1 MDNKLKKQ
9 IEKLHNEERYGEIIN
24 ALEQVPV
31 AMRDYETILLLARA
45 YNNVNDCAR
54 AEKLLETISEE
65 GEEDEVWNFEM
76 GYSQYYLDNNIA
88 ALQFLN
94 KAYELN
100 PEDEVPLFFIRQCN
114 IEMPL
119 AKRVE
124 KFWDWFEVNEKR
136 LPRMLQ
142 PRSQEESESF
152 MAFVQE
158 GTSLISENI
167 YFNVGVDYEF
177 TFSVEGWPDL
187 FILYPYIIS
196 RMPENLKAKWKFN
209 PFNQAMNKSFGFR
222 MYGKAIDTEHVMVH
236 ASYLADTDSFRIS
249 YFETNLNS
257 LPEDESD
264 NAVSVIIDNTLGE
277 GISFKYLGEVSRAR
291 KLEMGMFPLPELKEF
306 MKETVERNGRQFYEN
321 PKDFYSNYRLKPQKS
336 DVLRYD
342 INIGTTCF
350 KPILIDYYNGS
361 TQIFDH
367 INTFGAQAVF
377 IVFKNVNGSD
387 VNDML
392 RLRHEIEDRMT
403 HEILEPMKLGQVIGG
418 AFGTNHSYIDLIVFD
433 YFTFVEMVKSLLE
446 QYPEYTFYLSDF
458 RRDSELTLL
467 KEAE

>member
-1 MDNKLKKQ
+1 
-9 IEKLHNEERYGEIIN
+9 
-24 ALEQVPV
+24 
-31 AMRDYETILLLARA
+31 
-45 YNNVNDCAR
+45 
-54 AEKLLETISEE
+54 
-65 GEEDEVWNFEM
+65 
-76 GYSQYYLDNNIA
+76 
-88 ALQFLN
+88 
-94 KAYELN
+94 
-100 PEDEVPLFFIRQCN
+100 
-114 IEMPL
+114 
-119 AKRVE
+119 
-124 KFWDWFEVNEKR
+124 
-136 LPRMLQ
+136 
-142 PRSQEESESF
+142 
-152 MAFVQE
+152 
-158 GTSLISENI
+158 
-167 YFNVGVDYEF
+167 
-177 TFSVEGWPDL
+177 
-187 FILYPYIIS
+187 
-196 RMPENLKAKWKFN
+196 
-209 PFNQAMNKSFGFR
+209 
-222 MYGKAIDTEHVMVH
+222 MVH

-306 MKETVERNGRQFYEN
+306 MKETVERKGRQFYEN

-350 KPILIDYYNGS
+350 KPILIDYYNDS

-377 IVFKNVNGSD
+377 IVFKNVDGSD
-387 VNDML
+387 VDDML
-392 RLRHEIEDRMT
+392 RLRHEIEDSLS
-403 HEILEPMKLGQVIGG
+403 HEILEPMCLGQVIGG
-418 AFGTNHSYIDLIVFD
+418 AFGVNHSYIDLIVFD
-433 YFTFVEMVKSLLE
+433 YFTFVEMVKSLVE

>member
-142 PRSQEESESF
+142 PRF
-152 MAFVQE
+152 A
-158 GTSLISENI
+158 G
-167 YFNVGVDYEF
+167 GV
-177 TFSVEGWPDL
+177 
-187 FILYPYIIS
+187 
-196 RMPENLKAKWKFN
+196 
-209 PFNQAMNKSFGFR
+209 
-222 MYGKAIDTEHVMVH
+222 
-236 ASYLADTDSFRIS
+236 
-249 YFETNLNS
+249 
-257 LPEDESD
+257 
-264 NAVSVIIDNTLGE
+264 
-277 GISFKYLGEVSRAR
+277 
-291 KLEMGMFPLPELKEF
+291 
-306 MKETVERNGRQFYEN
+306 
-321 PKDFYSNYRLKPQKS
+321 
-336 DVLRYD
+336 
-342 INIGTTCF
+342 
-350 KPILIDYYNGS
+350 
-361 TQIFDH
+361 
-367 INTFGAQAVF
+367 
-377 IVFKNVNGSD
+377 
-387 VNDML
+387 
-392 RLRHEIEDRMT
+392 
-403 HEILEPMKLGQVIGG
+403 
-418 AFGTNHSYIDLIVFD
+418 
-433 YFTFVEMVKSLLE
+433 
-446 QYPEYTFYLSDF
+446 
-458 RRDSELTLL
+458 
-467 KEAE
+467 